1 MQNVR
6 IQDLT
11 PDGTPDGTPHGTPD
25 VIPDGGRLGIFAG
38 RIRSFDE
45 VTSTNDVVAA
55 WADAGG
61 EEGLVAVAASQ
72 THGRGRLG
80 RSWSS
85 PPGAGIYMSVLL
97 RPPDIALPYLT
108 LASGIAV
115 ADGIEAAS
123 RLQTILKWP
132 NDVCVAAPDG
142 GWHKL
147 AGILAESRAAAD
159 GRRYVV
165 IGIGIN
171 VLPGAHPPDV
181 ALRATSIAAAGGH
194 PVEPTRVIVETLA
207 ALSAAYRDLLD
218 GRHHAIL
225 EGWTARARPTFGR
238 AVVWDAG
245 GEEVRGEVDG
255 VDGGGA
261 LLIRTPA
268 GHRRV
273 TAGEVRWID

>member
-1 MQNVR
+1 M
-6 IQDLT
+6 T
-11 PDGTPDGTPHGTPD
+11 PDGE
-25 VIPDGGRLGIFAG
+25 RLGIFAG
-38 RIRSFDE
+38 RVREFTD
-45 VTSTNDVVAA
+45 VTSTNDLVSR
-55 WADAGG
+55 WADDGG
-61 EEGLVAVAASQ
+61 EEGLVAVAESQ
-72 THGRGRLG
+72 TQGRGRLG

-85 PPGAGIYMSVLL
+85 PPGAGIYMSALL
-97 RPPDIALPYLT
+97 RPPDSTLPYLT
-108 LASGIAV
+108 LATGIAV
-115 ADGIEAAS
+115 AEGIEAAS

-142 GWHKL
+142 GWRKL
-147 AGILAESRAAAD
+147 AGILAESRAGAD

-165 IGIGIN
+165 LGIGIN

-181 ALRATSIAAAGGH
+181 AIRATSIAAAVGH
-194 PVEPTRVIVETLA
+194 EVERDAVIVETLA
-207 ALSAAYRDLLD
+207 ALSAAYRELLA

-225 EGWTARARPTFGR
+225 ELWTGRARPTFGH

-245 GEEVRGEVDG
+245 GEEVRGAVDG

-261 LLIRTPA
+261 LLIRTST